1 MYRIYC
7 IKFYNFKRGI
17 LLCSILAENLTD
29 KILEFWNF
37 GILEFWNFGILEF
50 WNFGILEFWNFGILE
65 FCGAKIY
72 KQIKT
77 RRGKSC

>member
-1 MYRIYC
+1 M
-7 IKFYNFKRGI
+7 
-17 LLCSILAENLTD
+17 ENLAD
-29 KILEFWNF
+29 
-37 GILEFWNFGILEF
+37 GILEF

-65 FCGAKIY
+65 FCGAQIN

>member
-1 MYRIYC
+1 
-7 IKFYNFKRGI
+7 
-17 LLCSILAENLTD
+17 
-29 KILEFWNF
+29 
-37 GILEFWNFGILEF
+37 LEFWNFGILEF

-77 RRGKSC
+77 RRSKWC